1 MAEIIVNFF
10 FWNNHLNIIPMPTM
24 RPKRVGSVVMDEI
37 HILSKEFLYKDIC
50 EMFEEVMEG
59 NKTE

>member
-1 MAEIIVNFF
+1 MA
-10 FWNNHLNIIPMPTM
+10 TM
-24 RPKRVGSVVMDEI
+24 WPKRVGSVVMDET

-59 NKTE
+59 NKKDGFRRQLVRAFHRNK